1 MPAICLSGPLTRLEV
16 LEKLAWLKAR
26 LPASPQG
33 DSEPVVIDLSAL
45 TRVDTAAVTLMIAL
59 ERCSRRQG
67 LTLHWKALPAS
78 LLALVRLSS
87 AESLFHLE

>member
-1 MPAICLSGPLTRLEV
+1 VPAICLSGPLTRLEV
-16 LEKLAWLKAR
+16 LEKLAWLEVR
-26 LPASPQG
+26 LPGSSQG
-33 DSEPVVIDLSAL
+33 DSEPVVIDLSGL

-59 ERCSRRQG
+59 ERRSRRQG

-78 LLALVRLSS
+78 LLALLRLSS